1 MYLVSD
7 DWIKRKA
14 MILSFA
20 KQDCCVGVILATINV
35 EWCLRRC
42 ILILG
47 SSPTA
52 ELKASKMSGL
62 GEYKEFWKTEVT
74 PRIGVT
80 LPDLIKQH
88 VKVNDS
94 WKKVRS
100 LLKGDAWDVL
110 KRVFELRNK
119 LVHGVEGGAPKA
131 FSKDSVEFLLAVAD
145 ALIRFVESQ
154 GASIFA
160 KLKTRKLL
168 KNKDKF
174 FPRHLD
180 ILCEVFGIQ
189 LRTHQRGAYLLKGRK
204 KFVWFPILGN
214 EEWKNRW
221 SEDGKFLLEAVPQDE
236 KKRQRVKKDKQYV
249 RYTFLKSDNRGYQF
263 VGIFKYNNGK
273 STAEYSAYERIL
285 PMM

>member
-1 MYLVSD
+1 MFLVSET
-7 DWIKRKA
+7 WEERKA
-14 MILSFA
+14 KILSFA
-20 KQDCCVGVILATINV
+20 EQDCCVGVILATINV

-47 SSPTA
+47 SSSTT
-52 ELKASKMSGL
+52 ELKNTKMSGL
-62 GEYKEFWKTEVT
+62 DEYKDFWGTEIT
-74 PRIGVT
+74 PRVGIR
-80 LPDLIKQH
+80 LSELINQN
-88 VKVNDS
+88 VKVSAS
-94 WKKVRS
+94 WKKALS
-100 LLKGDAWDVL
+100 NTNAWNVL
-110 KRVFELRNK
+110 IRVFELRNK

-145 ALIRFVESQ
+145 ALICFVESQ

-180 ILCEVFGIQ
+180 VLREVFGVQ

-204 KFVWFPILGN
+204 KLVWFPILGN
-214 EEWKNRW
+214 EEWRNRW

-263 VGIFKYNNGK
+263 VGIFKYNIGK

>member
-1 MYLVSD
+1 MYWVSD

-14 MILSFA
+14 KSLSFA
-20 KQDCCVGVILATINV
+20 EQDDCVGVILATINV

-47 SSPTA
+47 SSSTA

-62 GEYKEFWKTEVT
+62 GEYKEFWATEVASRT
-74 PRIGVT
+74 GIT
-80 LPDLIKQH
+80 LPKLIDQQ
-88 VKVNDS
+88 VKISDFWKTTKSSGVN
-94 WKKVRS
+94 
-100 LLKGDAWDVL
+100 AWNVL
-110 KRVFELRNK
+110 IRVFELRNK

-131 FSKDSVEFLLAVAD
+131 FSKDAVNFLLDVAEV
-145 ALIRFVESQ
+145 LIHFVESQ

-174 FPRHLD
+174 F
-180 ILCEVFGIQ
+180 EVFGVQ

-204 KFVWFPILGN
+204 KLVWFPILGD
-214 EEWKNRW
+214 EEWRNRW
-221 SEDGKFLLEAVPQDE
+221 SEDGKFLLEAFPQDE

-263 VGIFKYNNGK
+263 VGIFKYNIGK

>member
-1 MYLVSD
+1 MFLVGET
-7 DWIKRKA
+7 WEERKA
-14 MILSFA
+14 KIQCFA
-20 KQDCCVGVILATINV
+20 EQDDCVGVILATINV

-62 GEYKEFWKTEVT
+62 GEYNDFWKTEVA
-74 PRIGVT
+74 PRTGIT
-80 LPDLIKQH
+80 LPKLIDHQ
-88 VKVNDS
+88 VKISDF
-94 WKKVRS
+94 WKTTKS
-100 LLKGDAWDVL
+100 SGMNAWNVL
-110 KRVFELRNK
+110 IRVFELRNK

-131 FSKDSVEFLLAVAD
+131 LSKDAVNILLDVAEV
-145 ALIRFVESQ
+145 LIHFVESQ
-154 GASIFA
+154 EASIFA

-180 ILCEVFGIQ
+180 ILREVFGVQ
-189 LRTHQRGAYLLKGRK
+189 LRTHQRGTYLLKGRK
-204 KFVWFPILGN
+204 KLVWFPILGN
-214 EEWKNRW
+214 EEWRNRW
-221 SEDGKFLLEAVPQDE
+221 SEDGKFLLEAIPQDE
-236 KKRQRVKKDKQYV
+236 KKRLRVKKDKQYV
-249 RYTFLKSDNRGYQF
+249 RYTFLKSDNLGYQF
-263 VGIFKYNNGK
+263 VGIFKYNKGK

>member
-1 MYLVSD
+1 MFLVGET
-7 DWIKRKA
+7 WEERKA
-14 MILSFA
+14 KIQCFA
-20 KQDCCVGVILATINV
+20 EQDDCVGVILATINV

-62 GEYKEFWKTEVT
+62 GEYNDFWKTEVA
-74 PRIGVT
+74 PRTGIT
-80 LPDLIKQH
+80 LPKLIDQQ
-88 VKVNDS
+88 VKISDF
-94 WKKVRS
+94 WKTTKS
-100 LLKGDAWDVL
+100 SGMNAWNVL
-110 KRVFELRNK
+110 IRVFELRNK

-131 FSKDSVEFLLAVAD
+131 LSKDAVNILLDVAEV
-145 ALIRFVESQ
+145 LIHFVESQ
-154 GASIFA
+154 EASIFA

-180 ILCEVFGIQ
+180 ILREVFGVQ
-189 LRTHQRGAYLLKGRK
+189 LRTHQRGTYLLKGRK
-204 KFVWFPILGN
+204 KLVWFPILGN
-214 EEWKNRW
+214 EEWRNRW
-221 SEDGKFLLEAVPQDE
+221 SEDGKFLLEAIPQDE
-236 KKRQRVKKDKQYV
+236 KKRLRVKKDKQYV
-249 RYTFLKSDNRGYQF
+249 RYTFLKSDNLGYQF
-263 VGIFKYNNGK
+263 VGIFKYNKGK